1 MRFAPGLCLISV
13 LALFTPTLLR
23 AETKPGAITLKDG
36 IVAGDAA
43 DVSTDFTM
51 AMEVKVKRGEEAGPT
66 SSITS
71 RQTQRYREEIL
82 ARGAKGTTALRRTY
96 SVARESEKNPDGEK
110 NTVSS
115 LQGKIVTLKKV
126 GGKTVISVNKGQLQK
141 KDREDVADDLDAD
154 QMPFFPG
161 HPVAVGEEWEVD
173 AKKLGRLFH
182 DLGKSG
188 KAEAHG
194 RLDELSEK
202 DGHPIA
208 RVHLTLHVERQT
220 NDEPRM
226 VMDLQG
232 DLIHRTDLQRT
243 ISVDAAGP
251 LTFKGQSNGFDFDG
265 QGTAEM
271 KWRFKIVKLAG
282 KPAK

>member
-1 MRFAPGLCLISV
+1 MRCATGLGLLS
-13 LALFTPTLLR
+13 ALLLVAPTLLR
-23 AETKPGAITLKDG
+23 AQPKPAAITLKDG
-36 IVAGDAA
+36 VTVGDAA

-51 AMEVKVKRGEEAGPT
+51 AMEVKVKRGEETGPT

-115 LQGKIVTLKKV
+115 LQGKTITLKKV
-126 GGKTVISVNKGQLQK
+126 GGKTLISVNKGQLQK
-141 KDREDVADDLDAD
+141 KDREDVSDDLDSD
-154 QMPFFPG
+154 QMPFFPP
-161 HPVAVGEEWEVD
+161 HPVVIGEEWTVD
-173 AKKLGRLFH
+173 PKKLGRLFH

-194 RLDELSEK
+194 RLDELTEN
-202 DGHPIA
+202 DGHPTA
-208 RVHLTLHVERQT
+208 RVHLTLHVERET
-220 NDEPRM
+220 AGEPRM

-251 LTFKGQSNGFDFDG
+251 LTFKGQANGFDFDG

-271 KWRFKIVKLAG
+271 KWRFKPVKLAG
-282 KPAK
+282 KLVK

>member
-1 MRFAPGLCLISV
+1 MRFAPGLFV
-13 LALFTPTLLR
+13 LSALGLFTPSLLLG
-23 AETKPGAITLKDG
+23 ETKAGPITLKDG
-36 IVAGDAA
+36 VTAGDAA
-43 DVSTDFTM
+43 DVATDFTM
-51 AMEVKVKRGEEAGPT
+51 AMEVKVKRGDEAGPT
-66 SSITS
+66 SSMTS

-110 NTVSS
+110 TTVSS
-115 LQGKIVTLKKV
+115 LQGKTITLKRLA
-126 GGKTVISVNKGQLQK
+126 GKTVISVNNGQLQK
-141 KDREDVADDLDAD
+141 KDREEVSDDLDSD
-154 QMPFFPG
+154 QMPFFPA

-173 AKKLGRLFH
+173 AKKLVRLFH

-194 RLDELSEK
+194 RLDELTEK

-208 RVHLTLHVERQT
+208 RVHLSLHVERQT
-220 NDEPRM
+220 SDEPRL

-251 LTFKGQSNGFDFDG
+251 LTFKGQANGFDFDG

-271 KWRFKIVKLAG
+271 KWRFKAVKLAG
-282 KPAK
+282 KPMK

>member
-1 MRFAPGLCLISV
+1 MRFAAGLSLLTA
-13 LALFTPTLLR
+13 LALFTPSLVL
-23 AETKPGAITLKDG
+23 ADTKPGTITLKDG
-36 IVAGDAA
+36 VTAGDAA

-51 AMEVKVKRGEEAGPT
+51 AMEVKVKRGEETGPT
-66 SSITS
+66 STMTS
-71 RQTQRYREEIL
+71 RQSQRYREEIL
-82 ARGAKGTTALRRTY
+82 VRGAKGTTALRRTY

-115 LQGKIVTLKKV
+115 LQGKTITLKKV

-141 KDREDVADDLDAD
+141 KDREEVSNDLDSD
-154 QMPFFPG
+154 QMPFFPP
-161 HPVAVGEEWEVD
+161 HPVAIGEEWEVD
-173 AKKLGRLFH
+173 TKKLGRLFH

-194 RLDELSEK
+194 RLDELTEK

-220 NDEPRM
+220 GDEPRM

-243 ISVDAAGP
+243 LSVDAAGP
-251 LTFKGQSNGFDFDG
+251 LTFKGQANGFDFDG

-271 KWRFKIVKLAG
+271 KWRFKPVKLAG
-282 KPAK
+282 KLVK